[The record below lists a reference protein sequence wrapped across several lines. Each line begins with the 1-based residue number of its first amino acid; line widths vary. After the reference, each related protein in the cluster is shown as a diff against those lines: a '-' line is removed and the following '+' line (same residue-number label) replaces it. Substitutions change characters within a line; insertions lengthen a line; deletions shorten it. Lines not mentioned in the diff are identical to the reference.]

1 MSSKSNSA
9 KHRDSAVKRSDDD
22 ITQSKVMIKG
32 KNCWTPKEA
41 KTNLINFI
49 MRSDMEKRR
58 KNINI
63 PFFTSGCYMRVTY
76 ADPGARHGCNQFT
89 GICIARSNK
98 GLGSTFTLRNVIQ
111 RVGVE
116 RMFELYSPHLIE
128 IQVLILFSCVNLSID
143 VSGFLESI
151 LLLSLITARQSL
163 LNFSHK

>member
-1 MSSKSNSA
+1 MSSRSNSA
-9 KHRDSAVKRSDDD
+9 KRRDSAVKRSDDD
-22 ITQSKVMIKG
+22 ITQNKVTIKG

-76 ADPGARHGCNQFT
+76 ADPGARHGRNQFT

-128 IQVLILFSCVNLSID
+128 IQVFYPSARIYPLM
-143 VSGFLESI
+143 
-151 LLLSLITARQSL
+151 SLD
-163 LNFSHK
+163 F